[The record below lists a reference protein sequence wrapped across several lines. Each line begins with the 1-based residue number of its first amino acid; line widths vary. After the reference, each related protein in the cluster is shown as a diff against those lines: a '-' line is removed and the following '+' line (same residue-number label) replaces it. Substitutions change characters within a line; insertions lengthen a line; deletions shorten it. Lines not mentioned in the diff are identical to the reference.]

1 MIWRAKENWW
11 GKRKDPIVRYSDR
24 RRRSVEGDRAF
35 KLVEVSRLRSSSNTL
50 PQLGYAVVNCST
62 PRPSTRI
69 PRAYISIYPFYPF
82 AVTSSGSRYTC
93 LPFNRIRKTEPTEY
107 FEYIFV
113 VSREPR
119 VNKPSRRSNLPSTLP
134 SSFRFSIFTFENKF
148 SRTHDDGGGGGGS
161 DIVVKT
167 ITTSQSVVLIV

>member
-1 MIWRAKENWW
+1 MEKE
-11 GKRKDPIVRYSDR
+11 RIRVFIVRYSDR

-50 PQLGYAVVNCST
+50 PHLGYAVVNCST

-93 LPFNRIRKTEPTEY
+93 LPPFIRRKENRANRIFRV
-107 FEYIFV
+107 IFV
-113 VSREPR
+113 VSR
-119 VNKPSRRSNLPSTLP
+119 VNKPSRPSNLPSTFP
-134 SSFRFSIFTFENKF
+134 SSFRFSIFTFENVF
-148 SRTHDDGGGGGGS
+148 ENTQRWWWWW
-161 DIVVKT
+161 
-167 ITTSQSVVLIV
+167 

>member
-1 MIWRAKENWW
+1 MRRWDRDHDDFGGKDIEKNGMEKE
-11 GKRKDPIVRYSDR
+11 RIRVFIVRYSDR

-50 PQLGYAVVNCST
+50 PHLGYAVVNCST

-93 LPFNRIRKTEPTEY
+93 LPPFIRIRKTEPTEY
-107 FEYIFV
+107 FQLYSLFRALIN
-113 VSREPR
+113 RHDH
-119 VNKPSRRSNLPSTLP
+119 LPSTFP
-134 SSFRFSIFTFENKF
+134 SSFRFSIFTFENVF
-148 SRTHDDGGGGGGS
+148 ENTQRWWWW
-161 DIVVKT
+161 
-167 ITTSQSVVLIV
+167 